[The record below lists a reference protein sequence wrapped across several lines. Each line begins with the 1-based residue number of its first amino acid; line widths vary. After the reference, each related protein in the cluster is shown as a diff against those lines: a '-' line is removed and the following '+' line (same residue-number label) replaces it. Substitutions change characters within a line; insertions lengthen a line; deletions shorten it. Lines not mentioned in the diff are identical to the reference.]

1 MCKQNNDE
9 SSYLVDNGRKYI
21 LVKGINIVIT
31 TQIRKAFDLEIL
43 ISYHQLAYLTSDYTM
58 NHTNQDGIL
67 DFSYV

>member
-9 SSYLVDNGRKYI
+9 SSYLVGNGRKYI

-43 ISYHQLAYLTSDYTM
+43 ITVTISLPIWPVI
-58 NHTNQDGIL
+58 IL
-67 DFSYV
+67 WIIQIKTAS

>member
-9 SSYLVDNGRKYI
+9 SSYLVGNGRKYI

-43 ISYHQLAYLTSDYTM
+43 ITVTISLP
-58 NHTNQDGIL
+58 I
-67 DFSYV
+67 